1 MDYLVVMLKNII
13 VFKHKFRHPIQRVT
27 LTNRTYLL
35 EKLNDN
41 ITSPLITIVSP
52 AGFGKSTL
60 MSLFFNQVQNSE
72 QNKAVWISL
81 DSADNEANQFL
92 SLICQALVTI
102 GVADDTLITRA
113 NNSSANADQREL
125 AEAILRLIENSPQ
138 QIYIFFDDFHFI
150 SNKTISS
157 FLDRLLLCNLD
168 NLHLVIS
175 SRIQPNID
183 TNYLYSQG
191 LHFYLDAE
199 KLRFS
204 LAETNDLLEELLS
217 KEQIELL
224 YEQTD
229 GWPVAIQLSR
239 LWYIQN
245 PNSTPTKTLSNNL
258 DTLSN
263 YLREQVF
270 QKFDE
275 ETQNFL
281 LKTSFLDSFSI
292 ELANFV
298 CEISN
303 GSEIISTLTPYE
315 SLIFSLDSEGLSI
328 RYHQLFSDFLQQTF
342 TSMHGQIEVRKLRH
356 RAAQWFAQ
364 EKYLSDSIC
373 QYVRAN
379 DKSSAID
386 LIKQGGGWELILTK
400 GIGFV
405 ESVLSHFNEADFIN
419 FESLGLLRCYLFLKM
434 GKVLAAKEQLLI
446 TQQMNKEQCQKMQSS
461 QKINRDLLIVGLLVE
476 VYLDNIPE
484 NGIFKKLADALLTL
498 DNYDH
503 LGRGII
509 LAIEALVLNQ
519 TSNFAN
525 AEKKSIICIREMRL
539 ANCWVGVNYITL
551 HYGQSLA
558 YRGLLN
564 QAHELFTSANELA
577 EKHLGLDNGL
587 QSMATCL
594 TAEVEYQLGNV
605 ELAHTMLKK
614 GISALFQRDCW
625 YDIYAVVFKL
635 AVNLSIL
642 HKDLPANLSYIEQG
656 KSIAS
661 DRKLDRLQVLL
672 DVLALKVAYSF
683 SQDHKFEK
691 IHKRILT
698 NEMWA
703 ASNLIWGAKEE
714 YHYLMALYF
723 LRKNNSRK
731 VQLHTCELLSLCEN
745 SDQKIYIIKAKL
757 ISALS
762 FYSLG
767 EYEPAFKLATEAIQV
782 ASKLHS
788 KQLFYDLPDG
798 IESLLS
804 KLKSQYA
811 APLDPKSAA
820 LVGELL
826 NEIKTTTETGLSQLG
841 LSHREQ
847 QLIPLLMKSKSNK
860 EISSELGIS
869 ENTVKFH
876 LKNLFVKINVKSRNE
891 ATIFFLTSNFKG

>member
-1 MDYLVVMLKNII
+1 MLKNMI

-35 EKLNDN
+35 EKLKDN

-60 MSLFFNQVQNSE
+60 MSLLFNQVQNSE

-125 AEAILRLIENSPQ
+125 TEAILRLIENSPQ

-157 FLDRLLLCNLD
+157 FLDRLLLCNLE

-217 KEQIELL
+217 KEQIKLL

-229 GWPVAIQLSR
+229 GWPVAIQFSR

-245 PNSTPTKTLSNNL
+245 PNTTPTKTLSNNL

-298 CEISN
+298 CEINN
-303 GSEIISTLTPYE
+303 GFEIISTLTPYE
-315 SLIFSLDSEGLSI
+315 SLIFSLDSEGLSV
-328 RYHQLFSDFLQQTF
+328 RYQQLFSDFLQQTF
-342 TSMHGQIEVRKLRH
+342 TSIHGQIAVRQLRH

-419 FESLGLLRCYLFLKM
+419 FESLGLLRCYFFLKM

-446 TQQMNKEQCQKMQSS
+446 TQQMHKEQSLTIQSN

-476 VYLDNIPE
+476 VYLDNITE
-484 NGIFKKLADALLTL
+484 NGIFQKLADALLTL

-519 TSNFAN
+519 TSNFAE

-539 ANCWVGVNYITL
+539 ANCWIGVNYITL

-558 YRGLLN
+558 YRGSLS
-564 QAHELFTSANELA
+564 QAHELFNNANELA

-594 TAEVEYQLGNV
+594 TAEIEYQLGNV

-635 AVNLSIL
+635 AVNLSIS
-642 HKDLPANLSYIEQG
+642 HKDLPASLSYIEQG

-683 SQDHKFEK
+683 SQDHRFEK
-691 IHKRILT
+691 IHKRLLT

-762 FYSLG
+762 LYSLG
-767 EYEPAFKLATEAIQV
+767 EYEPAFKLATAAIQA

-804 KLKSQYA
+804 KLKSQNA
-811 APLDPKSAA
+811 APLNAKSAA
-820 LVGELL
+820 LVEELL

-891 ATIFFLTSNFKG
+891 ATIFFLTSNIKG